1 MMDSKIEELRN
12 LCLEKLNN
20 KDQLT
25 EIQSDISFKDK
36 FEELAETEREQFIKL
51 CDNRLENSKDFV
63 NVTVILFGFF
73 ITVVS
78 IWSPKTIDITL
89 LPFLIV
95 IAIVAIYL
103 YISYKRHI
111 SYLKGWA
118 AFKEMTLIKY
128 KKV

>member
-1 MMDSKIEELRN
+1 MSKIEELRD
-12 LCLEKLNN
+12 LCLGKLNN
-20 KDQLT
+20 KDKLT
-25 EIQSDISFKDK
+25 EIQSDILFKDK
-36 FEELAETEREQFIKL
+36 FDEFDETEREKFIKL
-51 CDNRLENSKDFV
+51 CDNRLENSKDFL

-111 SYLKGWA
+111 LS
-118 AFKEMTLIKY
+118 LIHI
-128 KKV
+128 